1 MDKIYDGCA
10 MGYLDGLH
18 VILKKDGNC
27 LTPTTDY
34 FWKDLHDVINDVE
47 RHPQT
52 EKQETIRL
60 KTMVDYREKQNYI

>member
-10 MGYLDGLH
+10 MGYLDRSH

-34 FWKDLHDVINDVE
+34 FWKDTH
-47 RHPQT
+47 
-52 EKQETIRL
+52 KL
-60 KTMVDYREKQNYI
+60 KNRKLYA